1 MFSFYKSFICPYGVS
16 NKDYSTIPVDIVYI
30 LTIPNIFKIII
41 FFLDDFTNANTSLQ
55 LITRFSQNRIHGSI
69 LFSQHSSND
78 DIIQIS
84 VSLNN
89 FGESSQWSWQIKE
102 FPVDY
107 SVLADRCTDKNLG
120 NK

>member
-1 MFSFYKSFICPYGVS
+1 V
-16 NKDYSTIPVDIVYI
+16 
-30 LTIPNIFKIII
+30 
-41 FFLDDFTNANTSLQ
+41 Q
-55 LITRFSQNRIHGSI
+55 LITRFSQNGIHGSV
-69 LFSQHSSND
+69 LFSQHSSID

-89 FGESSQWSWQIKE
+89 FGNPSQWSWYIKE

-107 SVLADRCTDKNLG
+107 TILNDRCTDQHLG

>member
-1 MFSFYKSFICPYGVS
+1 MNYLTTPYV
-16 NKDYSTIPVDIVYI
+16 
-30 LTIPNIFKIII
+30 FKIIA
-41 FFLDDFTNANTSLQ
+41 FFFSDEFTNVNTSLQ

-89 FGESSQWSWQIKE
+89 FGEPSQWSWQIKE

-107 SVLADRCTDKNLG
+107 TILSDRCTDKNLG

>member
-1 MFSFYKSFICPYGVS
+1 M
-16 NKDYSTIPVDIVYI
+16 
-30 LTIPNIFKIII
+30 
-41 FFLDDFTNANTSLQ
+41 NTSVQ
-55 LITRFSQNRIHGSI
+55 LITRYSQNGIHGSI
-69 LFSQHSSND
+69 LFSQHSSID

-89 FGESSQWSWQIKE
+89 FGDMSQWSWHIKE

-107 SVLADRCTDKNLG
+107 TIVNDRCTDQHLG